1 MMLRLVLG
9 PAILLVL
16 ILAVA
21 GCTQPVG
28 LSPVPS
34 PVSPTMT
41 PFLAPVQTQTI
52 DSVTPGPT
60 GVMPDYWA
68 VEAQAQ
74 SNGQAINP
82 KIIVTFRGGMGM
94 DLIQGLNIKVTR
106 SDGVVETGQMIQPLS
121 VGESLTFDATTGY
134 QDRAE
139 VWAISPQGDEVKILD
154 QYVAFRSYN
163 T

>member
-1 MMLRLVLG
+1 MDK
-9 PAILLVL
+9 
-16 ILAVA
+16 
-21 GCTQPVG
+21 
-28 LSPVPS
+28 S
-34 PVSPTMT
+34 
-41 PFLAPVQTQTI
+41 
-52 DSVTPGPT
+52 
-60 GVMPDYWA
+60 
-68 VEAQAQ
+68 
-74 SNGQAINP
+74 INP

-121 VGESLTFDATTGY
+121 VGESLMFDATTGY